1 MWQSRIRNEL
11 KRLDAITGL
20 QGANVPFTFFN
31 RKNAFGMFV
40 PGLGKM
46 EFRFSKPLFEDPL
59 LPDETK
65 VDTIRHEYAHYMDY
79 VQFGHCSHGPTWKR
93 CCHTVGATPCKYYD
107 ETELKEAYSK
117 RLNANRQM
125 DLQFGTGT
133 QITHPSFGVGKIV
146 EVVGNDLQ
154 RIVRVKFA
162 DGICALSAK
171 WLLENC
177 K

>member
-1 MWQSRIRNEL
+1 MWQSRILNEL

-20 QGANVPFTFFN
+20 QGAAVPFSFFN

-40 PGLGKM
+40 PGRGNM
-46 EFRFSKPLFEDPL
+46 EFRFSEPLFEDPL

-79 VQFGHCSHGPTWKR
+79 VKFGCCSHGATWKR
-93 CCHTVGATPCKYYD
+93 CCHIVGATPCRYYN
-107 ETELKEAYSK
+107 ETALKEEYSK
-117 RLNANRQM
+117 RLNANHQM

-154 RIVRVKFA
+154 RIVKIKFS
-162 DGICALSAK
+162 DDIRTLSVK

-177 K
+177 R